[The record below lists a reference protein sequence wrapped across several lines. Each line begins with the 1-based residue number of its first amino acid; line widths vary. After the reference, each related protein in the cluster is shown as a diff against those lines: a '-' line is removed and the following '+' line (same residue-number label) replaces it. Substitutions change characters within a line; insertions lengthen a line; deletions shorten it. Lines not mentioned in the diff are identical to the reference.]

1 MLNLLQRA
9 VMRWVGILYRL
20 HVNLYAVSAINRK
33 SFNALCCI
41 GGHWQMK
48 TGIYNLRNSVLPPS
62 ETTIFYCLFTF
73 LSDTNCHKLPKNSRS
88 SLNTKH
94 YTLHSKPSSINH
106 QPQLR
111 CLVVVFVQHRLSHR
125 HRQRFV
131 AIYDCL

>member
-1 MLNLLQRA
+1 
-9 VMRWVGILYRL
+9 MRWVGILYRL
-20 HVNLYAVSAINRK
+20 HGKLYAVSAINLQWYNVLRI
-33 SFNALCCI
+33 I
-41 GGHWQMK
+41 GGGWQMK

-73 LSDTNCHKLPKNSRS
+73 LSDTNCHKLPKKSCS

-111 CLVVVFVQHRLSHR
+111 CLVVVFVQLPAVPSSSSTFR
-125 HRQRFV
+125 
-131 AIYDCL
+131 CNP